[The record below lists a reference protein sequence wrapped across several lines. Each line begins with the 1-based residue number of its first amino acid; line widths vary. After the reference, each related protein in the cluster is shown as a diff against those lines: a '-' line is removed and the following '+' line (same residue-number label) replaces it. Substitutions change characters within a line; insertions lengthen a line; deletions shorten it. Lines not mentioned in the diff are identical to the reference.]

1 MRLVLKEMFVTILSS
16 EDIYM
21 AIAKMS
27 TETTLK
33 RTNVFIPQESKVIIA
48 KIKMKLSPS
57 PTRFLIPSTPETKIS
72 KPVKIIKRTIK
83 LFISCFLS

>member
-21 AIAKMS
+21 AIARMS

-33 RTNVFIPQESKVIIA
+33 RINVFIPQESKVIIA
-48 KIKMKLSPS
+48 KIKMKLSAR
-57 PTRFLIPSTPETKIS
+57 PTRFLIPSSP
-72 KPVKIIKRTIK
+72 RN
-83 LFISCFLS
+83 